1 MYVCRGPG
9 ERTPDGMKPT
19 TGFPEDVMVW
29 GGISAHAKTQLFI
42 HSHDLNI
49 IEQGWAWMK
58 MRVSELQS
66 QTMEDLSECLISICD
81 SNNQAPIMI
90 TNAL

>member
-1 MYVCRGPG
+1 MQ
-9 ERTPDGMKPT
+9 KPSSSSLRRELQCNGLT
-19 TGFPEDVMVW
+19 CFFLYPSKLTIETIESVGWSSLDW
-29 GGISAHAKTQLFI
+29 LA

-66 QTMEDLSECLISICD
+66 QTMEDLS
-81 SNNQAPIMI
+81 
-90 TNAL
+90 